1 MVDEPNTGARIPLTL
16 LTGFL
21 GSGKTTVLNHLL
33 KQPELGN
40 AAVLINEFGEIGL
53 DHDLV
58 EAVTENLV
66 LLQNGCLCCTIRG
79 DLIQTLDELYEE
91 RERGD
96 VIAFDRLVIET
107 TGLADPAPIIHTLL
121 ADELLAERFRIDGVI
136 VTVDAATGDAT
147 LDRQIESVKQAAV
160 ADRILLTKRDLA
172 SPNDVKELEKRLR
185 ALNPSAPILPVENGV
200 VDPVRLLDIGLYRPD
215 TKTSDVQNWLAAESY
230 PSIHHHAH
238 GGHHHG
244 HHHHTDT
251 DGHDVNRHDER
262 VRSVCLTIEDP
273 LPAKAFDVWLKV
285 LMRFIGPD
293 VLRLK
298 AIVHVAGMP
307 APFVLHG
314 IQHLFH
320 PPVQLK
326 NWPKKDRR
334 TRIVLIVRDLDDA
347 FLQEGFTLLTEAAA
361 HNGRQR
367 KRRSAGKSA
376 NEVV

>member
-1 MVDEPNTGARIPLTL
+1 MVDEPNTSARIPVTL

-147 LDRQIESVKQAAV
+147 LDRQIESVKQA
-160 ADRILLTKRDLA
+160 R
-172 SPNDVKELEKRLR
+172 
-185 ALNPSAPILPVENGV
+185 
-200 VDPVRLLDIGLYRPD
+200 
-215 TKTSDVQNWLAAESY
+215 
-230 PSIHHHAH
+230 
-238 GGHHHG
+238 
-244 HHHHTDT
+244 
-251 DGHDVNRHDER
+251 
-262 VRSVCLTIEDP
+262 
-273 LPAKAFDVWLKV
+273 
-285 LMRFIGPD
+285 
-293 VLRLK
+293 
-298 AIVHVAGMP
+298 
-307 APFVLHG
+307 
-314 IQHLFH
+314 
-320 PPVQLK
+320 
-326 NWPKKDRR
+326 
-334 TRIVLIVRDLDDA
+334 
-347 FLQEGFTLLTEAAA
+347 
-361 HNGRQR
+361 GR
-367 KRRSAGKSA
+367 
-376 NEVV
+376 